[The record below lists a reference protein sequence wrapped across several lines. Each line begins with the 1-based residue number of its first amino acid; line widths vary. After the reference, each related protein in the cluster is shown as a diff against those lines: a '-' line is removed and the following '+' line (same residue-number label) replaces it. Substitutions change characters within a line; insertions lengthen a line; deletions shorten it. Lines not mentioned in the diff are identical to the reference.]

1 MTNTKYG
8 KILAIATAICVILL
22 GIAFIA
28 CCTHLYFTGGDNP
41 FTRESVGN
49 YLVILAVPS
58 FITIALA
65 IGGFVFAYVNKI
77 KDDENSKRTNLE
89 ILESFKSR
97 FVFDSFDEE
106 TKANVLALKKQ
117 RDIMNI
123 VAIAVSVI
131 CAVIALVYFFFIGDF
146 SNENHNRE
154 IITALALVLPMTAVA
169 SAIHVIKLY
178 FVEKCAKEE
187 YDLLRASV
195 KKHGLPALAEA
206 IAADKPVNAVNVT
219 KCVILAV
226 AVVFVLIGIFNG
238 GVADVLSKAV
248 KICTECIGL
257 G

>member
-8 KILAIATAICVILL
+8 KILAIATAVCVILL
-22 GIAFIA
+22 GIAFIT

-41 FTRESVGN
+41 FSRESVGE
-49 YLVILAVPS
+49 YLAILAVPS

-65 IGGFVFAYVNKI
+65 IGGFVFAYVNKT
-77 KDDENSKRTNLE
+77 KDDELAKRTNLE

-97 FVFDSFDEE
+97 FLFDSFDDE
-106 TKANVLALKKQ
+106 TKANVLALKKK
-117 RDIMNI
+117 RDTVSII
-123 VAIAVSVI
+123 AIAVSAV

-154 IITALALVLPMTAVA
+154 IISALALVLPMTAVA
-169 SAIHVIKLY
+169 SAIHVIRLY
-178 FVEKCAKEE
+178 VIEKCAKEE

-195 KKHGLPALAEA
+195 KKHGVPALAETPA
-206 IAADKPVNAVNVT
+206 KEKPISANNVA

>member
-41 FTRESVGN
+41 FSRESVGR
-49 YLVILAVPS
+49 YLVILAAPS

-65 IGGFVFAYVNKI
+65 IGGFIFAYVNKT
-77 KDDENSKRTNLE
+77 KDNELTKRTNLE

-97 FVFDSFDEE
+97 FAFDSFDEE
-106 TKANVLALKKQ
+106 TKAGVLAIKKQ
-117 RDIMNI
+117 RDIMTI
-123 VAIAVSVI
+123 VAMAISAV
-131 CAVIALVYFFFIGDF
+131 CAVISLVYLFFIGDF
-146 SNENHNRE
+146 PNDNHNQE
-154 IITALALVLPMTAVA
+154 IISALTVILPLFAVT
-169 SAIHVIKLY
+169 SAIHVIRLY
-178 FVEKCAKEE
+178 IVENCAKQE
-187 YDLLRASV
+187 YDLLRESV
-195 KKHGLPALAEA
+195 KKNGITAMAKEIRTEKL
-206 IAADKPVNAVNVT
+206 ISGVNIT

-226 AVVFVLIGIFNG
+226 AVAFVLIGIFNG

>member
-8 KILAIATAICVILL
+8 KILAIATAICIILL
-22 GIAFIA
+22 GLAFII

-41 FTRESVGN
+41 FSRESVGR

-58 FITIALA
+58 FITIAIA
-65 IGGFVFAYVNKI
+65 IAGLVFAYVNKT
-77 KDDENSKRTNLE
+77 KDHELAKRTNLE

-117 RDIMNI
+117 RDAVSI
-123 VAIAVSVI
+123 VAIAVSAI

-146 SNENHNRE
+146 SNANHNRE
-154 IITALALVLPMTAVA
+154 IISALALLLPMTAVA

-178 FVEKCAKEE
+178 VVEKCAKEE

-195 KKHGLPALAEA
+195 KKNGISPMAKEIRAEKF
-206 IAADKPVNAVNVT
+206 ISGVNIT

-226 AVVFVLIGIFNG
+226 AVVFVLLGIFNG
-238 GVADVLSKAV
+238 GVADVLAKAV

>member
-1 MTNTKYG
+1 MTKTKYG
-8 KILAIATAICVILL
+8 KILAIATAVCVILL

-41 FTRESVGN
+41 FSRESVGR

-123 VAIAVSVI
+123 VAIAVSAI
-131 CAVIALVYFFFIGDF
+131 CAVIALVYFIFIGDF

-154 IITALALVLPMTAVA
+154 IISALALVLPLTAVA
-169 SAIHVIKLY
+169 SAIHVLKLY
-178 FVEKCAKEE
+178 IVEKCAKEE
-187 YDLLRASV
+187 YDLLRESV

-206 IAADKPVNAVNVT
+206 IAAEKPVNAVNVT

-226 AVVFVLIGIFNG
+226 AVAFVLIGIFNG

>member
-1 MTNTKYG
+1 MTKTKYG
-8 KILAIATAICVILL
+8 KILAIATAVCVILL

-65 IGGFVFAYVNKI
+65 IGGFVFAYVNKT
-77 KDDENSKRTNLE
+77 KDDELAKRTNLE

-97 FVFDSFDEE
+97 FLFDSFDED

-117 RDIMNI
+117 RDAVSI
-123 VAIAVSVI
+123 VAIAVSAI
-131 CAVIALVYFFFIGDF
+131 CAVIALIYFFFGDF
-146 SNENHNRE
+146 SNANHNRE
-154 IITALALVLPMTAVA
+154 IISALALVLPLTAVA

-178 FVEKCAKEE
+178 VVEKCANEE

-195 KKHGLPALAEA
+195 KKNGISPLAKEIRA
-206 IAADKPVNAVNVT
+206 EKLVSGVNIT

-248 KICTECIGL
+248 KICMECIGL

>member
-41 FTRESVGN
+41 FTRESVGR

-58 FITIALA
+58 FITIAIA
-65 IGGFVFAYVNKI
+65 IGGFVFAYVNKT
-77 KDDENSKRTNLE
+77 KDDELAKRTNLE

-97 FVFDSFDEE
+97 FVFDSFDDE
-106 TKANVLALKKQ
+106 TKADALALKKK
-117 RDIMNI
+117 RDIISI
-123 VAIAVSVI
+123 VAIAISAI
-131 CAVIALVYFFFIGDF
+131 CTVIALVYFFFIGDF
-146 SNENHNRE
+146 PNDNHNRE
-154 IITALALVLPMTAVA
+154 IISALTLVLPLFAVA
-169 SAIHVIKLY
+169 AAIHVIRLY
-178 FVEKCAKEE
+178 IVENCAKQE

-195 KKHGLPALAEA
+195 KKNSIPAMAKEIRTEKL
-206 IAADKPVNAVNVT
+206 ISGVNIT

>member
-41 FTRESVGN
+41 FSRESVGE

-65 IGGFVFAYVNKI
+65 IGGFVFAYVNKT
-77 KDDENSKRTNLE
+77 KDDELAKRTNLE

-97 FVFDSFDEE
+97 FVFDSFDDE
-106 TKANVLALKKQ
+106 TKASVLSHKKQ

-123 VAIAVSVI
+123 LAIAVSAI

-154 IITALALVLPMTAVA
+154 IISALALVLPLTAVA
-169 SAIHVIKLY
+169 SAIHVLKLY
-178 FVEKCAKEE
+178 IVEICAKEE

-195 KKHGLPALAEA
+195 KKQGIPA
-206 IAADKPVNAVNVT
+206 IADVPGADNPFSRVNVT

-226 AVVFVLIGIFNG
+226 AVVFVLLGIFNG